1 VVGTYNAISS
11 AVFGT
16 LLAPFGA
23 QRNWS
28 AWVDVLL
35 WSVLGGVMAL
45 LVIKACSNQKAIAK
59 VKNEIKVHLL
69 EVRLFQDDLL
79 GVLVATGKVF
89 GKNLLYV
96 AHNLVPM
103 VVMIVP
109 MLAILAQLVA
119 TYAYEPLEPGTE
131 TIVRAQV
138 ATESGR
144 PVMPATQVRLE
155 APPGVKL
162 LTQVRGPGG
171 EIAWRVKLEQA
182 GTHEL
187 KIHLGD
193 EVVTKTLQVGGDAGR
208 MPVMR
213 TQGFEAALFPAEPA
227 LPGDSKLYSVGVTYP
242 TRDIGWMP
250 GGEAGLLGTFFVLS
264 IVAGLALKG
273 VFKVTI

>member
-1 VVGTYNAISS
+1 MGTLNAISS
-11 AVFGT
+11 AIFGT

-35 WSVLGGVMAL
+35 WSVLGGIMAL
-45 LVIKACSNQKAIAK
+45 LVIKRCSNQKAIAK

-79 GVLVATGKVF
+79 GVLAATGKVF
-89 GKNLLYV
+89 FKNFVYI

-103 VVMIVP
+103 VVMIIP
-109 MLAILAQLVA
+109 MIAILAQLVA
-119 TYAYEPLEPGTE
+119 TYAYEPLQPGSV
-131 TIVRAQV
+131 TIVKAQV
-138 ATESGR
+138 SQESGR
-144 PVMPATQVRLE
+144 PVLPATQVRLE
-155 APPGVKL
+155 TPPGVTL

-171 EIAWRVKLEQA
+171 EIAWRVKLEQV

-193 EVVTKTLQVGGDAGR
+193 EVVTKTLQVGGNAGR

-213 TQGFEAALFPAEPA
+213 TQGLEAALFPAEPA
-227 LPGDSKLYSVGVTYP
+227 LPSDSKLHSVGVTYP

-250 GGEAGLLGTFFVLS
+250 GGEAGLLATFFVLS